1 MVMLIDRDKLR
12 TASDM
17 ARLSSH
23 VYGGADALIP
33 QGWKKVSDSHASVNE
48 KQTGFFA
55 ALYERTDA
63 KPGEARYA
71 IAFRGTKNISD
82 LPSDIDIALGQL
94 PGQFGIGLKYVEDTC
109 KQLGIQPDE
118 VALTGHS
125 LGGYLARTVGTAL
138 AVSKVWLFNSP
149 GPTQET
155 RDYLEKL
162 IPSTALPNDKMIHF
176 RSKYD
181 IISHWGFDEGQIIEV
196 KTRGDHHSL
205 QNLSQQIARLE
216 NPLLPDL
223 RIGGRCLSLSSVF
236 NAASKLLTQVK
247 TLGASIKKL
256 FTHAKPAKPAAPSFA
271 PPAFGGPTAAFA

>member
-1 MVMLIDRDKLR
+1 MVMIDRDKLR

-33 QGWKKVSDSHASVNE
+33 QGWKKLSDSAASISE
-48 KQTGFFA
+48 KETGFFA

-63 KPGEARYA
+63 QAGEARYA

-94 PGQFGIGLKYVEDTC
+94 PGQFGIALKYVESTC
-109 KQLGIQPDE
+109 KSLGIQPEDM
-118 VALTGHS
+118 ALTGHS

-181 IISHWGFDEGQIIEV
+181 IISHWGFDEGEIIEV

-216 NPLLPDL
+216 NPILPDV

-236 NAASKLLTQVK
+236 NAASKFLTQAK

-256 FTHAKPAKPAAPSFA
+256 FTYGKPKKPAAPSFA
-271 PPAFGGPTAAFA
+271 PPSLGFRIAAFA